1 VDSWRLAGLPLAGG
15 ITAVFEAPG
24 ELQMTGV
31 LRRSVS
37 AAGPYW
43 SGELDPTSLIYH
55 LRLDAGR

>member
-1 VDSWRLAGLPLAGG
+1 
-15 ITAVFEAPG
+15 
-24 ELQMTGV
+24 MTGV